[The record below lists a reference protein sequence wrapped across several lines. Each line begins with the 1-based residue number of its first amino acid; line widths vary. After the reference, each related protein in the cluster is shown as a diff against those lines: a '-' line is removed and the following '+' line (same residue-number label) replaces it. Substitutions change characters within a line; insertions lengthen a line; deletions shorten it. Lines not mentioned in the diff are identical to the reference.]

1 MTTHRP
7 VPDRS
12 GTLLYDGDCGLC
24 VATAGWL
31 RDRAPAEFLGLLALQ
46 QVDSDPGIAA
56 HVAGRDL
63 AESVTFVRADGRVL
77 TGARAA
83 LAAGRLVRG
92 WGLFAILADHR
103 PGHAFLEPLYREIAL
118 HRRRIGRML
127 GLPAVCPLV
136 TRPRAERTDRDAT

>member
-1 MTTHRP
+1 MTARASL
-7 VPDRS
+7 PDRS
-12 GTLLYDGDCGLC
+12 GTLIYDGDCGLC

-31 RDRAPAEFLGLLALQ
+31 RDRAPAERLGLIALQ
-46 QVDSDPGIAA
+46 QVSTDPEVAG
-56 HVAGRDL
+56 HVTGRDL
-63 AESVTFVRADGRVL
+63 SESVTFVRADGRVL

-92 WGLFAILADHR
+92 WGLFAILADH
-103 PGHAFLEPLYREIAL
+103 PLGHALLEPLYREIAS

-136 TRPRAERTDRDAT
+136 TRPRADPLERAT